1 MKVESQWHGERLDRT
16 HAFAVRIGPS
26 VRIRNGQ
33 GDWQQAY
40 QTLDAFDSMMT
51 HCADPYHAI
60 ELLMLRERMRNWRFY
75 HHFGTALDAPARKPQ
90 IGNYTPVLGGGWCGS
105 CARGRNTPPARD
117 RAQT

>member
-33 GDWQQAY
+33 GEWQQAY
-40 QTLDAFDSMMT
+40 QNLDAFDSMMT

-60 ELLMLRERMRNWRFY
+60 ELLMLRERMRNWRFFD
-75 HHFGTALDAPARKPQ
+75 HLGPHLDAPARQTP
-90 IGNYTPVLGGGWCGS
+90 IGNSPPGFAGGGS
-105 CARGRNTPPARD
+105 ARGAGLPTTTEMR
-117 RAQT
+117 